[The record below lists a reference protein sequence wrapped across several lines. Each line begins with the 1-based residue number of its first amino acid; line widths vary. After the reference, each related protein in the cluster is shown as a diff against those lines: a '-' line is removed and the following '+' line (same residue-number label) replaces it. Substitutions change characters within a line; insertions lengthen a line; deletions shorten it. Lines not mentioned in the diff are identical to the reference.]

1 MSLLLDNYTIELSD
15 ESNLAISKSI
25 YDVIEPD
32 KRMSSYTKT
41 ITIPS
46 TAQNDKVLMG
56 MFDVN
61 FSLDSDSQFDPFFN
75 PSKKAPCFIHTETLE
90 QMTGYAQLT
99 DITLNHYTNKVE
111 YKLTI
116 YGEIR
121 DLFGTLSDLRL
132 SDLDLSE
139 FNHAYTK
146 ANIVS
151 SWDYDVYR
159 NGVLTSYTEGGI
171 GYVYPQIDYGDDH
184 QKWNGNVLES
194 KDYWRVEHFRPFI
207 YVKTIVDRIFQEAGF
222 SYYSTFFN
230 SDLFKKLI
238 YQGDV
243 NGLKYTN
250 DDIEAISVWAERAT
264 TDQTIQ
270 IRTTDS
276 ILPTDIYANRGFIFN
291 TETLDPSTQY
301 NPTTGVFTV
310 DNTNDYYIGA
320 ELRIRITN
328 QTTSSWVTPYISTKI
343 VGMKSDGSIFFTQIH
358 NRQINATVGAGTST
372 DIGINFNTEKLR
384 INAGDNFKI
393 CVIQCIYDITLG
405 NRIVNLD
412 FILKN
417 PSYISLTPTSDLP
430 VGGTVNISQM
440 LSPDMTQKD
449 FIMNLAKMFNLYIE
463 PYWFRVGDS
472 NSGKYAQYLIET
484 RDDYFT
490 EDVIDWTPNLDIE
503 KDFTIKPMAL
513 SKYKYYHF
521 TYKEDNDWLNDK
533 YKGSTGR
540 TYGDYTH
547 FIDNDFS
554 KETKKIEIGF
564 SPAIVGKFY
573 ETTRAI
579 PTIKP
584 SGGGVRLDGKPKIL
598 FYQGNFGTGSEWN
611 FEGEAQNNCPYSGQ
625 LDSIASPTCDLNFK
639 VPIVLYYQGDT
650 NGEITLTSST
660 LFNKYYYRQIFEMN
674 DKNSKMVECYM
685 RLRPSD
691 IHNLSFR
698 PLYFIKNAYYRLY
711 EVVDHKYDDTTL
723 CRFLKINVVN
733 PIGNA
738 TYTTKGGRGVF
749 GTLSDKLPTKASPTE
764 GESAGGF
771 GTPVGT
777 QNGGVVMGGDT
788 SGERV
793 NKGLLGTGILQA
805 GTAQN
810 VITKDNIIDF
820 GFNYSQVA
828 SGSVEIYGDEG
839 SPYYLVADTSTGD
852 TLVYLPDHAD
862 TLGKIYYI
870 TKADSGANKVYVYD
884 YLDALVHTISTTGT
898 HKFIMLDTGVR
909 LLL

>member
-61 FSLDSDSQFDPFFN
+61 FSLDSDTQFDPFFN

-90 QMTGYAQLT
+90 QLTGYAQLT

-121 DLFGTLSDLRL
+121 DLFGTLSDRRL

-159 NGVLTSYTEGGI
+159 NGVLTSYSEGGI

-184 QKWNGNVLES
+184 EKWNGTTLES
-194 KDYWRVEHFRPFI
+194 SDYWRVEHFRPWI

-230 SDLFKKLI
+230 SSLFKKLI

-243 NGLKYTN
+243 NGLKYT
-250 DDIEAISVWAERAT
+250 DDEIVDRTAAVYRTSNVTIPIAGGNSSGSYAYANSQIVFNAET
-264 TDQTIQ
+264 TDIGN
-270 IRTTDS
+270 
-276 ILPTDIYANRGFIFN
+276 IYN
-291 TETLDPSTQY
+291 TSTG
-301 NPTTGVFTV
+301 TFTCAE
-310 DNTNDYYIGA
+310 TNDYSVGFYLNFRFYNSDTIPKYFVKG
-320 ELRIRITN
+320 
-328 QTTSSWVTPYISTKI
+328 KI
-343 VGMKSDGSIFFTQIH
+343 IVVGVKSDGSIFFT
-358 NRQINATVGAGTST
+358 
-372 DIGINFNTEKLR
+372 GIVTPPLNSSVSALSYLEFTASFKDRVR
-384 INAGDNFKI
+384 INSGEQFRLCILNFEFQLMGSI
-393 CVIQCIYDITLG
+393 LETYSGTT
-405 NRIVNLD
+405 NLSVGTNST
-412 FILKN
+412 FAVQPIA
-417 PSYISLTPTSDLP
+417 DLP
-430 VGGTVNISQM
+430 VGGTVNISQL

-449 FIMNLAKMFNLYIE
+449 FLMNLAKMFNLYIE

-484 RDDYFT
+484 RDEYFT
-490 EDVIDWTPNLDIE
+490 EDVIDWTPNLDLE

-521 TYKEDNDWLNDK
+521 TYKEDNDWLNQEFK
-533 YKGSTGR
+533 ASTGR
-540 TYGDYTH
+540 IYGDYTH

-564 SPAIVGKFY
+564 SPAIVKDFY
-573 ETTRAI
+573 KRGRYIPAVKPNGGNKRA
-579 PTIKP
+579 
-584 SGGGVRLDGKPKIL
+584 DGKPKVL
-598 FYQGNFGTGSEWN
+598 FYQGNIATPSEWRFDN
-611 FEGEAQNNCPYSGQ
+611 DIYNTCPFSGQ
-625 LDSIASPTCDLNFK
+625 LDSDTAPTCDLNFK
-639 VPIVLYYQGDT
+639 VPTLIFYGGDVEG
-650 NGEITLTSST
+650 NVTLTSST

-733 PIGNA
+733 PIDNA
-738 TYTTKGGRGVF
+738 NYITKGGRGVF

-788 SGERV
+788 STERV
-793 NKGLLGTGILQA
+793 SKGLLGTGILQA
-805 GTAQN
+805 GTSQS
-810 VITKDNIIDF
+810 VITKDNVIDF
-820 GFNYSQVA
+820 GFQYMNIA
-828 SGSVEIYGDEG
+828 SGTTELNGSEG
-839 SPYYLVADTSTGD
+839 SPLFVIVDTSAGSTVLKLPYEDLNEGKHYVIVKSSGSN
-852 TLVYLPDHAD
+852 TLSLTDPDDVPIETITTAS
-862 TLGKIYYI
+862 TVEYI
-870 TKADSGANKVYVYD
+870 LT
-884 YLDALVHTISTTGT
+884 STQYI
-898 HKFIMLDTGVR
+898 KLR
-909 LLL
+909 

>member
-61 FSLDSDSQFDPFFN
+61 FSLDSDTQFDPFFN

-90 QMTGYAQLT
+90 QLTGYAQLT

-121 DLFGTLSDLRL
+121 DLFGTLSDRRL

-146 ANIVS
+146 TNIVS

-159 NGVLTSYTEGGI
+159 NGSLTSYTEGGI

-184 QKWNGNVLES
+184 EKWNGTTLES
-194 KDYWRVEHFRPFI
+194 SDYWRVEHFRPWI

-243 NGLKYTN
+243 NGLKYT
-250 DDIEAISVWAERAT
+250 DDEI
-264 TDQTIQ
+264 DQLTIQ
-270 IRTTDS
+270 AQNNSAVTFSKVQGVSFNYNPLYAYSNRV
-276 ILPTDIYANRGFIFN
+276 ILFQNEIT
-291 TETLDPSTQY
+291 DPSTQY
-301 NPTTGVFTV
+301 NPSTSTITIDTSGRYYLGINLLVRAT
-310 DNTNDYYIGA
+310 NQGSGTWSTNDSV
-320 ELRIRITN
+320 
-328 QTTSSWVTPYISTKI
+328 QTKI
-343 VGMKSDGSIFFTQIH
+343 CIIKSDGSVA
-358 NRQINATVGAGTST
+358 ATIVNNHKVGSLVSPLSFIDYTIRYT
-372 DIGINFNTEKLR
+372 TEAVQL
-384 INAGDNFKI
+384 NAGD
-393 CVIQCIYDITLG
+393 VV
-405 NRIVNLD
+405 RIVMLD
-412 FILKN
+412 INFQ
-417 PSYISLTPTSDLP
+417 PSGSGVNTLDVSVKSTSAMALYP
-430 VGGTVNISQM
+430 SSEIIANGTVNISSM
-440 LSPDMTQKD
+440 LSSDMTQKD
-449 FIMNLAKMFNLYIE
+449 FLMNLAKMFNLYIE

-484 RDDYFT
+484 RDEYFT
-490 EDVIDWTPNLDIE
+490 EDVIDWTENLDIE

-513 SKYKYYHF
+513 AKYKYYQF
-521 TYKEDNDWLNDK
+521 TYKEDNDWLNEK

-540 TYGDYTH
+540 VYGDYVH

-573 ETTRAI
+573 STTRAI

-625 LDSIASPTCDLNFK
+625 LDSIASPTCDLSFK

-733 PIGNA
+733 PIDNA
-738 TYTTKGGRGVF
+738 NYITKGGRGVF

-793 NKGLLGTGILQA
+793 SKGLLGTGILQA
-805 GTAQN
+805 GSSQS
-810 VITKDNIIDF
+810 VITKDNVIDF
-820 GFNYSQVA
+820 GYNYLNIA
-828 SGSVEIYGDEG
+828 SGTVELQGNEG
-839 SPYYLVADTSTGD
+839 SPLFVIVDTSAGSTV
-852 TLVYLPDHAD
+852 LKLPYED
-862 TLGKIYYI
+862 LNEGKHYII
-870 TKADSGANKVYVYD
+870 TKSSGSNTLSLTDPDDVPIE
-884 YLDALVHTISTTGT
+884 TITTASTVEYILTST
-898 HKFIMLDTGVR
+898 QYIKLR
-909 LLL
+909 